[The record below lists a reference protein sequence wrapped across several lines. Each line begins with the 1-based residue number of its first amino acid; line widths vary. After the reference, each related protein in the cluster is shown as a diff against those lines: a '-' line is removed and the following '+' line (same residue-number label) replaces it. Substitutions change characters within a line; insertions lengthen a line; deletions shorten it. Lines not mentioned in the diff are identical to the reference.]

1 MYIKKRIL
9 KIYFFWYSN
18 FSQHRLHDAMENTF
32 FDLNRNGS
40 KKKLKLDKNTEKQ
53 RNGSKRGSFEQKK
66 TKIYINC

>member
-1 MYIKKRIL
+1 
-9 KIYFFWYSN
+9 
-18 FSQHRLHDAMENTF
+18 MENTF

-66 TKIYINC
+66 TKIYMNC